1 MPALGTYAEDKIIN
15 LMVRNTS
22 WTPPTTVY
30 LALYLTTPTAADVG
44 TEVGGGGYLR
54 QAIVFAAPSGG
65 VCLSSADVTFPIAL
79 TSWGNVA
86 YAAIRD
92 ASTGG
97 NLLFYGNL
105 VLPRFVSSGDVLK
118 FLTGNVAITVT

>member
-44 TEVGGGGYLR
+44 TEVSGGGYLR